1 MECLQTSQQYTK
13 PQGTWVPRLS
23 KRLTLT
29 FFVTSKSSEIL
40 GEVRLEK
47 VKRKQK
53 QKKRFTWYHMY
64 QVPAE
69 GGGGNKTIWPGHV
82 TSTITLCFTMFFFL
96 YITYRDSLTLCM
108 WYWPIQGGKR
118 IKVNNNKTLCF
129 KWQEDT
135 IFSYSA
141 FGYTKWHSKERILDF
156 SKSFIVPMIYLL
168 SKLTWVISK
177 ISLFHNSRL

>member
-13 PQGTWVPRLS
+13 PQWTWVPRLS

-29 FFVTSKSSEIL
+29 FFVTSKGSEIL

-69 GGGGNKTIWPGHV
+69 GGGGNKTI
-82 TSTITLCFTMFFFL
+82 
-96 YITYRDSLTLCM
+96 
-108 WYWPIQGGKR
+108 
-118 IKVNNNKTLCF
+118 
-129 KWQEDT
+129 
-135 IFSYSA
+135 
-141 FGYTKWHSKERILDF
+141 
-156 SKSFIVPMIYLL
+156 
-168 SKLTWVISK
+168 
-177 ISLFHNSRL
+177 